1 MSPRSVSERGKG
13 GRGKRER
20 RREEGMER
28 REEGGRRRGGG
39 GEEEG
44 RRRGGEGDNKF
55 GMQELL
61 SHKATKIHDRIWA
74 TFNSSKYILPRDECD
89 N

>member
-1 MSPRSVSERGKG
+1 MREGKEGEERGREG
-13 GRGKRER
+13 GKKEWRGER
-20 RREEGMER
+20 RG
-28 REEGGRRRGGG
+28 GGG

-74 TFNSSKYILPRDECD
+74 TFNSSKYILPWDECD